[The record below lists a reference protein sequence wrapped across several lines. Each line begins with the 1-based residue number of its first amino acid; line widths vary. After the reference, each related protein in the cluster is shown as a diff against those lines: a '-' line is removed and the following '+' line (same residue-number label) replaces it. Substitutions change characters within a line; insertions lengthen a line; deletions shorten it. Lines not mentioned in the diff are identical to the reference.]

1 MVKRTTAPKKKKTIR
16 VNRRLS
22 GYGLM
27 PTDNWHKAKHFVHH
41 EIESKDWLMKVKE
54 YIKKHCT
61 KEQVAAI
68 NKLPDWKM
76 GTSHWAVTVEML
88 SQNPELVPNDYKKG
102 IKKLIENLLEEASVL
117 IEVKTQETTEDNAT
131 PKKVYVPS
139 IQERIFAQ
147 SQEACEAIEE
157 WLDGF
162 LTDRANFDP
171 KGFDFTSHFA
181 KHNISQAHAR
191 KILGMYQGEL
201 EEAGLMIKLPTPA
214 EIKKIKDEREADYA
228 LQLREG
234 YGHIK
239 KADAQRYLEA
249 MKTLAG
255 ACNLVIDASK
265 AARKPRLKKAPSKE
279 RLVASLKYKDT
290 DEKYQLVSVNPLELL
305 DSTEIWIFNS
315 KTRKL
320 GKYVAADDARTMSV
334 KGSTLIGFDE
344 TKSVQKTLRKP
355 EEVLKEFKKVGKV
368 KLRTFMDTIA
378 TAETKLNG
386 RLNSDTVILRV
397 N

>member
-1 MVKRTTAPKKKKTIR
+1 MAKRTTAPKKKKTVR
-16 VNRRLS
+16 VSRRLS

-54 YIKKHCT
+54 YIKKNCT
-61 KEQVAAI
+61 KEQEAAI
-68 NKLPDWKM
+68 NKLPDWKICS
-76 GTSHWAVTVEML
+76 GSHWPTTVEML
-88 SQNPELVPNDYKKG
+88 TQNPEIVPEAYKTG
-102 IKKLIENLLEEASVL
+102 IKKLIENLLEQASVL
-117 IEVKTQETTEDNAT
+117 IETKAQEDGQSIAKN
-131 PKKVYVPS
+131 VHVPT

-157 WLDGF
+157 WLEGF
-162 LTDRANFDP
+162 VTDRATFDP
-171 KGFDFTSHFA
+171 KGFDFKSHFA
-181 KHNISQAHAR
+181 KHNVSQAHAR
-191 KILGMYQGEL
+191 KILSMYQGEL
-201 EEAGLMIKLPTPA
+201 EEAGLIIKLPTPG

-249 MKTLAG
+249 LETLAG

-279 RLVASLKYKDT
+279 KLVAGLKYKDT

-320 GKYVAADDARTMSV
+320 GKYVAAEDARTMSI
-334 KGSTLIGFDE
+334 KGSTLIGFDD

-368 KLRTFMDTIA
+368 KLRTFMDTI
-378 TAETKLNG
+378 TTTETKLNG